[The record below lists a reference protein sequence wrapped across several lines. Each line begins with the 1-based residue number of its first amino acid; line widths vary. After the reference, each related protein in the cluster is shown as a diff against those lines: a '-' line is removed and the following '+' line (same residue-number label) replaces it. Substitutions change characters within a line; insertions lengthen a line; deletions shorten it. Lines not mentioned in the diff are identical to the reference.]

1 MKVYT
6 NFILS
11 QENQILFVTK
21 ESTENSF
28 FEYNLDIWIVT
39 MNR

>member
-1 MKVYT
+1 MNVDT

-11 QENQILFVTK
+11 QEKQILFVPK